1 MEGSKLNLTKDMFQ
15 PIEKDLKQAEAIV
28 RPSLTYWQDAWMR
41 LKKHK
46 LAMTGLV
53 IIALLIFMA
62 IVGPY
67 MNEFDYR
74 ENHLDKT
81 YQAPGSEYWFGSDGL
96 GRDVFT
102 RVWYGARISLT
113 IGIVTAFITFA
124 IGVVY
129 GGISGLLGG
138 KVDEVMMRI
147 VEILW
152 GIPFLLYVILLM
164 LILEPGL
171 QTIFIA
177 LGAVYWLRM
186 ARIVRGQ
193 VLSLKNQEYVLAARA
208 LGASNWRI
216 LTRHLIP
223 NAMGPIIVEV
233 TLSVP
238 QAIFSEAFLSF
249 LGLGV
254 SVPMAS
260 WGVLASEGIGAYR
273 SYPWLI
279 TYPALFISLTML
291 AFNFLGDG
299 LRDALDP
306 RMRK

>member
-1 MEGSKLNLTKDMFQ
+1 MQELDKDLFQ
-15 PIEKDLKQAEAIV
+15 YLEKDAKQAEAIA
-28 RPSLTYWQDAWMR
+28 RPSLTYWQDAWIR

-46 LAMTGLV
+46 LAMTGL
-53 IIALLIFMA
+53 IIISILIVMA
-62 IVGPY
+62 IIGPY
-67 MNEFDYR
+67 LNHFDYST
-74 ENHLDKT
+74 NYLDKT
-81 YQAPGSEYWFGSDGL
+81 YQAPNSEYWFGSDAL
-96 GRDVFT
+96 GRDLFT
-102 RVWYGARISLT
+102 RIWYGARISLM
-113 IGIVTAFITFA
+113 IGIVTALITFVV
-124 IGVVY
+124 GVFY

-138 KVDEVMMRI
+138 KVDNIMMRI

-164 LILEPGL
+164 IVMEPGL
-171 QTIFIA
+171 KTIFIA

-193 VLSLKNQEYVLAARA
+193 VLSIKNQEYVLSARA

-233 TLSVP
+233 TLAVP
-238 QAIFSEAFLSF
+238 EAIFSEAFLSF

-260 WGVLASEGIGAYR
+260 WGVLASDGIGAYR

-279 TYPALFISLTML
+279 MFPAFFISLTML
-291 AFNFLGDG
+291 AFNFFGDG

>member
-1 MEGSKLNLTKDMFQ
+1 MELS
-15 PIEKDLKQAEAIV
+15 KDLFQLIDKDLDQAEAIV
-28 RPSLTYWQDAWMR
+28 RPSLSYWQDAWIR

-46 LAMTGLV
+46 LAMSGL
-53 IIALLIFMA
+53 IIILLLILLA
-62 IVGPY
+62 IIGPY
-67 MNEFDYR
+67 LNHFDYSTNYL
-74 ENHLDKT
+74 EKT
-81 YQAPGSEYWFGSDGL
+81 YESPGSEYWFGSDAL
-96 GRDVFT
+96 GRDLFT

-113 IGIVTAFITFA
+113 IGVVTAFITFA
-124 IGVVY
+124 VGVFY
-129 GGISGLLGG
+129 GGISGLIGG
-138 KVDEVMMRI
+138 RVDNIMMRI

-164 LILEPGL
+164 ILMEPGL
-171 QTIFIA
+171 KTIFIA

-193 VLSLKNQEYVLAARA
+193 VLSIKNQEFIIAAQA

-223 NAMGPIIVEV
+223 NTMGPIIIEV

-238 QAIFSEAFLSF
+238 EAIFTEAFLSF

-260 WGVLASEGIGAYR
+260 WGVLANEGIGAYR

-279 TYPALFISLTML
+279 AFPAFFISLTML

>member
-1 MEGSKLNLTKDMFQ
+1 VNLSREMFM

-53 IIALLIFMA
+53 IIGVLIIMA
-62 IVGPY
+62 IFGPLLSPY
-67 MNEFDYR
+67 NFS

-81 YQAPGSEYWFGSDGL
+81 YKAPGSEYWFGSDAL
-96 GRDVFT
+96 GRDLFT
-102 RVWYGARISLT
+102 RIWYGARISLS
-113 IGIVTAFITFA
+113 IGIGTAIITFV
-124 IGVVY
+124 IGVFY

-138 KVDEVMMRI
+138 KVDQVMMRI

-152 GIPFLLYVILLM
+152 GIPFLLYVILLT
-164 LILEPGL
+164 LYFNDGGL
-171 QTIFIA
+171 KTIFIA

-193 VLSLKNQEYVLAARA
+193 VLQLKNQEYVMAARA

-223 NAMGPIIVEV
+223 NALGPIIVEV
-233 TLSVP
+233 TLAVP
-238 QAIFSEAFLSF
+238 EAIFSESFLSF

-260 WGVLASEGIGAYR
+260 WGVLANDGIGAFR

-279 TYPALFISLTML
+279 FFPAFFISLTML

>member
-1 MEGSKLNLTKDMFQ
+1 MSLSQEMFT
-15 PIEKDLKQAEAIV
+15 PIDKDLKQAEAIV
-28 RPSLTYWQDAWMR
+28 RPSLSYWQDVWMR

-46 LAMTGLV
+46 LAMTGLC
-53 IIALLIFMA
+53 IIIFLTIMA
-62 IVGPY
+62 IIGPY
-67 MNEFDYR
+67 LSPFDFR

-81 YQAPGSEYWFGSDGL
+81 YMAPGSEYWFGSDAL
-96 GRDVFT
+96 GRDLFT
-102 RVWYGARISLT
+102 RIWYGARISLT
-113 IGIVTAFITFA
+113 IGVGTAFITFI
-124 IGVVY
+124 IGVLY
-129 GGISGLLGG
+129 GGISGLIGG
-138 KVDEVMMRI
+138 KVDTIMMRI

-152 GIPFLLYVILLM
+152 GIPFLLYVILLS
-164 LILEPGL
+164 LIFNDGGL
-171 QTIFIA
+171 KTIFIA

-193 VLSLKNQEYVLAARA
+193 VMQLKNQEYVMAAKA

-233 TLSVP
+233 TLAVP
-238 QAIFSEAFLSF
+238 EAIFSESFLSF
-249 LGLGV
+249 LGMGV

-260 WGVLASEGIGAYR
+260 WGVLANDGIGAFR

-279 TYPALFISLTML
+279 FFPAFFICLTML

>member
-1 MEGSKLNLTKDMFQ
+1 MEGNKVELTEDLFE
-15 PIEKDLKQAEAIV
+15 PIGKDLKQADAIV

-53 IIALLIFMA
+53 IIGILIVLA

-67 MNEFDYR
+67 LNPFDYH

-81 YQAPGSEYWFGSDGL
+81 YTPPGSEYWFGSDSL
-96 GRDVFT
+96 GRDLFT
-102 RVWYGARISLT
+102 RIWYGARISLS
-113 IGIVTAFITFA
+113 IGIVTALITFVV
-124 IGVVY
+124 GVFY
-129 GGISGLLGG
+129 GGISGLIGG
-138 KVDEVMMRI
+138 RVDNIMMRI

-164 LILEPGL
+164 IVLEPGL
-171 QTIFIA
+171 KTIFIA

-193 VLSLKNQEYVLAARA
+193 VLSLKNQEYVLAAKA

-238 QAIFSEAFLSF
+238 EAIFSEAFLSF

-260 WGVLASEGIGAYR
+260 WGVLANEGIGAYR

-279 TYPALFISLTML
+279 TFPAFFISLTML

-306 RMRK
+306 KMRK

>member
-1 MEGSKLNLTKDMFQ
+1 MSLSPEMFEPIQKD
-15 PIEKDLKQAEAIV
+15 IKQSEAIV

-46 LAMTGLV
+46 LAMTGLF
-53 IIALLIFMA
+53 IIGFLIVMALI
-62 IVGPY
+62 GPY
-67 MNEFDYR
+67 LNHFDYR

-81 YQAPGSEYWFGSDGL
+81 YRPPGSEYWFGSDAL
-96 GRDVFT
+96 GRDLFT
-102 RVWYGARISLT
+102 RIWYGARISLS
-113 IGIVTAFITFA
+113 IGIGTALITFI
-124 IGVVY
+124 IGVFY

-138 KVDEVMMRI
+138 KVDQVMMRI

-152 GIPFLLYVILLM
+152 GVPFLLYVIM
-164 LILEPGL
+164 LSLVFNDGGL
-171 QTIFIA
+171 KTIFIA

-193 VLSLKNQEYVLAARA
+193 VLSLKNQEYIVAAKA

-216 LTRHLIP
+216 LVRHLIP

-238 QAIFSEAFLSF
+238 EAIFTESFLSF

-254 SVPMAS
+254 TVPMSS
-260 WGVLASEGIGAYR
+260 WGSLANDGIAAFR

-279 TYPALFISLTML
+279 AFPAFFICLTML

>member
-1 MEGSKLNLTKDMFQ
+1 MELTEDLFE
-15 PIEKDLKQAEAIV
+15 PIGKDLKQADAIV

-53 IIALLIFMA
+53 IIGILIVLA
-62 IVGPY
+62 IVGPHL
-67 MNEFDYR
+67 NPFDYH

-81 YQAPGSEYWFGSDGL
+81 YTPPGSEYWFGSDSL
-96 GRDVFT
+96 GRDLFT
-102 RVWYGARISLT
+102 RIWYGARISLT
-113 IGIVTAFITFA
+113 IGIVTALITFVV
-124 IGVVY
+124 GVFY
-129 GGISGLLGG
+129 GGISGLIGG
-138 KVDEVMMRI
+138 RVDNIMMRI

-164 LILEPGL
+164 IVLEPGL
-171 QTIFIA
+171 KTIFIA

-193 VLSLKNQEYVLAARA
+193 VLSLKNQEYVLAAKA

-238 QAIFSEAFLSF
+238 EAIFSEAFLSF

-260 WGVLASEGIGAYR
+260 WGVLANEGIGAYR

-279 TYPALFISLTML
+279 TFPAFFISLTML

>member
-1 MEGSKLNLTKDMFQ
+1 MEINKNQLSIDFFQ
-15 PIEKDLKQAEAIV
+15 PVEKDLKEAEAIV
-28 RPSLTYWQDAWMR
+28 RPSLSYWQDAWIR

-46 LAMTGLV
+46 LAMTGL
-53 IIALLIFMA
+53 IIITILIIMA
-62 IVGPY
+62 IIGPY
-67 MNEFDYR
+67 LNDFDYSSNYL
-74 ENHLDKT
+74 EKT
-81 YQAPGSEYWFGSDGL
+81 YQKPGSEYWFGSDGL
-96 GRDVFT
+96 GRDLFT

-113 IGIVTAFITFA
+113 IGVVTAFITFA
-124 IGVVY
+124 VGVFY
-129 GGISGLLGG
+129 GGISGLIGG
-138 KVDEVMMRI
+138 RVDNIMMRI

-164 LILEPGL
+164 IVMEPGL
-171 QTIFIA
+171 KTIFIA

-193 VLSLKNQEYVLAARA
+193 VLTIKNQEFVLAAKA

-216 LTRHLIP
+216 LTKHLIP

-238 QAIFSEAFLSF
+238 EAIFTEAFLSF

-260 WGVLASEGIGAYR
+260 WGVLANDGIGAYR

-279 TYPALFISLTML
+279 MFPAFFISLTML

>member
-1 MEGSKLNLTKDMFQ
+1 VSLSSEMFT
-15 PIEKDLKQAEAIV
+15 PVDKDLKQAEAIV
-28 RPSLTYWQDAWMR
+28 RPSLTYWQDAWRR
-41 LKKHK
+41 LKQHK
-46 LAMTGLV
+46 LAMTGLY
-53 IIALLIFMA
+53 IIGFLIIMA
-62 IVGPY
+62 IIGPHLSAY
-67 MNEFDYR
+67 DFR

-81 YQAPGSEYWFGSDGL
+81 YMPPGSEYWFGSDAL
-96 GRDVFT
+96 GRDLFT
-102 RVWYGARISLT
+102 RIWYGARISLS
-113 IGIVTAFITFA
+113 IGVGTAIITFV
-124 IGVVY
+124 IGVFY
-129 GGISGLLGG
+129 GGISGLVGG
-138 KVDEVMMRI
+138 KVDTIMMRF

-152 GIPFLLYVILLM
+152 GIPFLLYVILLT
-164 LILEPGL
+164 LYFHDGGIK
-171 QTIFIA
+171 TIFIA

-193 VLSLKNQEYVLAARA
+193 VLQLKNQEYVMAARA

-223 NAMGPIIVEV
+223 NSLGPIIVEV
-233 TLSVP
+233 TLAVP
-238 QAIFSEAFLSF
+238 EAIFSESFLSF

-260 WGVLASEGIGAYR
+260 WGVLANDGIGAFR

-279 TYPALFISLTML
+279 FFPAFFICLTML

>member
-1 MEGSKLNLTKDMFQ
+1 MEISKDLFI
-15 PIEKDLKQAEAIV
+15 PIEKDLQQAEAIV
-28 RPSLTYWQDAWMR
+28 RPSLTYWQDAWIR
-41 LKKHK
+41 FKKHK

-53 IIALLIFMA
+53 IIIILIFMA
-62 IVGPY
+62 IAGPY
-67 MNEFDYR
+67 MNQFDYR

-81 YQAPGSEYWFGSDGL
+81 FTSPNGEYWFGSDAL
-96 GRDVFT
+96 GRDLFT

-113 IGIVTAFITFA
+113 IGIVTALITFFL
-124 IGVVY
+124 GVLY
-129 GGISGLLGG
+129 GGISGLIGG
-138 KVDEVMMRI
+138 KVDNVMMRI

-164 LILEPGL
+164 LVFEPGL
-171 QTIFIA
+171 TTIFIA
-177 LGAVYWLRM
+177 LGAVFWLRM

-193 VLSLKNQEYVLAARA
+193 VLQLKNQEYVLAAKA

-233 TLSVP
+233 TLAVP
-238 QAIFSEAFLSF
+238 EAIFSEAFLSF

-254 SVPMAS
+254 SVPAAS
-260 WGVLASEGIGAYR
+260 WGMLANDGIGAYR

-279 TYPALFISLTML
+279 FFPAFFICLTIL

>member
-1 MEGSKLNLTKDMFQ
+1 MSLSQEMFT
-15 PIEKDLKQAEAIV
+15 PIDKDLKQAEAIV
-28 RPSLTYWQDAWMR
+28 RPSLSYWQDVWMR

-46 LAMTGLV
+46 LAMTGLC
-53 IIALLIFMA
+53 IIIFLTIMA
-62 IVGPY
+62 IIGPY
-67 MNEFDYR
+67 LSPYDFR

-81 YQAPGSEYWFGSDGL
+81 YMAPGSEYWFGSDAL
-96 GRDVFT
+96 GRDLFT
-102 RVWYGARISLT
+102 RIWYGARISLT
-113 IGIVTAFITFA
+113 IGVGTAFITFV
-124 IGVVY
+124 IGVLY
-129 GGISGLLGG
+129 GGISGLIGG
-138 KVDEVMMRI
+138 KVDTIMMRI

-152 GIPFLLYVILLM
+152 GIPFLLYVILLS
-164 LILEPGL
+164 LVFNDGGL
-171 QTIFIA
+171 KTIFIA

-193 VLSLKNQEYVLAARA
+193 VMQLKNQEYVMAAKA

-233 TLSVP
+233 TLAVP
-238 QAIFSEAFLSF
+238 EAIFSESFLSF
-249 LGLGV
+249 LGMGV

-260 WGVLASEGIGAYR
+260 WGVLANDGIGAFR

-279 TYPALFISLTML
+279 FFPAFFICLTML